1 MIDILASIVWNTSKH
16 REVYYSLFNELNRN
30 LKLLI
35 KKLKVTFNEKLIVYF
50 LLAFSSTTVFLE
62 STLSEH

>member
-16 REVYYSLFNELNRN
+16 SEVYYFLFNELNRN

-50 LLAFSSTTVFLE
+50 LLAFSFTAVFLE
-62 STLSEH
+62 STLGEH